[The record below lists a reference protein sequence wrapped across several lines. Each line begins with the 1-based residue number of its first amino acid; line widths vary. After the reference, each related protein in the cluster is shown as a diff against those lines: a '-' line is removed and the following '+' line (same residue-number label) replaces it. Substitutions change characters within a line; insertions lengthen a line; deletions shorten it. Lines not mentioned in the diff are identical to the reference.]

1 MSRLVLLT
9 PVLLLSVFAFSAG
22 EEEGH
27 MHGPDGRHIVTAS
40 QSGSTSSSFI
50 LSHHDMRVE
59 GSDGKSIEGVVVH
72 STIAPKATPDKA
84 IHTELN
90 VYEPENE
97 VYGSHMT
104 YQASGEY
111 ILSQDVKLPDGK
123 QIKVEFP
130 VYVPEVSEATHEPQA
145 TSSQSNLFLQIGGG
159 LFVLGLLYGAFR
171 LGQKKGAVT
180 GASALAIL
188 LLVGGATPN
197 ISYAAEGE
205 EGHMHGPDG
214 RHIVTETDAAKATG
228 PQLKAFPTPD
238 QGEVSEKTVDG
249 IKFVLTIENEE
260 MSPDPDLI
268 SVSEA
273 QIELIGLKTGTVEL
287 SQTAGGLQT
296 TGRVSANPNGLVKVN
311 ARAGGRI
318 TALGALPGTEVKRGK
333 MLAIID
339 SPDLATAQSMYRQAN
354 AEVSQGNSAIK
365 IAESG
370 VNSARTELQIAE
382 SNFTRQKQ
390 LAETGAFAS
399 PALESAKSE
408 VSSAKATVEVAQT
421 NVKALVARLA
431 RLAQGLQ
438 SGVVAKKEVEQ
449 AEADLEGARS
459 DLTDAETQLALANS
473 ALKREESIA
482 QKGLRNAKEVESALA
497 QVQLAKA
504 GLTSAQNRLTQA
516 KADLSRIQSGIR
528 VAIDQIRILGGSPG
542 GGNSITITAPIAAE
556 VEHRF
561 VSVGQTISA
570 GEQLYDLLNADI
582 VWVLADVFEKDL
594 KSIKIGQSIEVVADA
609 HPDFVYE
616 GEIAF
621 IHNEV
626 NPETRTTPVRIVI
639 NNPGEKLKQ
648 NMFVRV
654 ILGTSDEALTLVPTA
669 AVQKDGGLDVV
680 FTEEKKGVYRR
691 TIVQV
696 QSTVG
701 ERTIISGVKKGQ
713 TVVTSGSYQLLNMGG
728 GK

>member
-1 MSRLVLLT
+1 MSRLVLLI
-9 PVLLLSVFAFSAG
+9 PALLLSSFAFSAG
-22 EEEGH
+22 DEEGH
-27 MHGPDGRHIVTAS
+27 MHGPDGRHIVTEP
-40 QSGSTSSSFI
+40 QSDSSGGSFI

-59 GSDGKSIEGVVVH
+59 GTDGKSIEGVVVN
-72 STIAPKATPDKA
+72 STISPKATPNKA

-97 VYGSHMT
+97 VYGSHFT
-104 YQASGEY
+104 YQEPGEY

-130 VYVPEVSEATHEPQA
+130 LYVPEVGEATHAPHAKSA
-145 TSSQSNLFLQIGGG
+145 TGNLPLQIGGG
-159 LFVLGLLYGAFR
+159 LVALGLLYGAFR

-188 LLVGGATPN
+188 LLIGAATPN
-197 ISYAAEGE
+197 FSYAAEDE
-205 EGHMHGPDG
+205 EGHVHGPDG
-214 RHIVTETDAAKATG
+214 RHIVTEKEAAKDTG
-228 PQLKAFPTPD
+228 PQLRAFPTPD
-238 QGEVSEKTVDG
+238 QGDTAEKTVDG
-249 IKFVLTIENEE
+249 IKSVLSIENEE
-260 MSPDPDLI
+260 VSPDPDLI
-268 SVSEA
+268 SISET

-339 SPDLATAQSMYRQAN
+339 SPDLANAQSMYRQAN
-354 AEVSQGNSAIK
+354 AEVSQGNAAIK

-370 VNSARTELQIAE
+370 VSSARTELQIAE

-399 PALESAKSE
+399 PALESAKSD

-421 NVKALVARLA
+421 NVITLATRLA
-431 RLAQGLQ
+431 RLSQGLQ
-438 SGVVAKKEVEQ
+438 SGVVAKKEVDQ
-449 AEADLEGARS
+449 AAADLEEARS

-482 QKGLRNAKEVESALA
+482 QKGLRNAKEVESAQA
-497 QVQLAKA
+497 QVQLARA

-542 GGNSITITAPIAAE
+542 GSNSITITAPIAAI
-556 VEHRF
+556 VDHRL

-570 GEQLYDLLNADI
+570 GEQLFDLLNANV

-616 GEIAF
+616 GEIAY
-621 IHNEV
+621 IDNEV
-626 NPETRTTPVRIVI
+626 NPETRSTSVRIVI

-654 ILGTSDEALTLVPTA
+654 ILGTSDQALTLVPSA

-680 FTEEKKGVYRR
+680 FVQEKPGIYRR

-701 ERTIISGVKKGQ
+701 ERTIVSGVKKGQ
-713 TVVTSGSYQLLNMGG
+713 AVVTSGSYQLLSLGG